1 MLALRS
7 LPWLRQTTPGMAALL
22 AVLAMSSVQTGAA
35 VSTWL
40 FASFGPTG
48 TAWLRLCWAAL
59 FLVPLARP
67 KLRGRRPADL
77 AVVVLLGV
85 ASGLLTV
92 LYFQAVRRLPLGT
105 ATALEFLGPLTVAM
119 AGLRRLSAV
128 VWPLAAAAGVLAL
141 TQPGT
146 SAVDPVGVLFAL
158 GAAAGWACYILLTQR
173 VGDRFEGLQGLALSM
188 SAATLC
194 VAPMADLPRT
204 VSALDVHSLAVSAA
218 AALLLP
224 ILPYACEMRALR
236 ALTITAFGTL
246 MSLEPAM
253 GTLIGFVVL
262 HQVPDVVQLIG
273 IGLVTIAGFG
283 ATRHG
288 ARTLAD
294 TNVHPADVL

>member
-1 MLALRS
+1 MHQLRS
-7 LPWLRQTTPGMAALL
+7 LPWLRQTTPAMAALL
-22 AVLAMSSVQTGAA
+22 AVLAMLSVQTGAA

-40 FASFGPTG
+40 FTTFGPTG

-67 KLRGRRPADL
+67 KLWGRRRTDL
-77 AVVVLLGV
+77 AVVVMLGI
-85 ASGLLTV
+85 ASGLMTV
-92 LYFQAVRRLPLGT
+92 LYFQAVHRLPLGT
-105 ATALEFLGPLTVAM
+105 ATALEFLGPLAVAM
-119 AGLRRLSAV
+119 AGLRRLSAI

-158 GAAAGWACYILLTQR
+158 GAGAGWACYILLTQR

-188 SAATLC
+188 SVATVC
-194 VAPMADLPRT
+194 VAPLADLPR
-204 VSALDVHSLAVSAA
+204 VGGALDAHSLAVSAA

-224 ILPYACEMRALR
+224 ILPYAFEMRALR
-236 ALTITAFGTL
+236 GLTTTAFGTL

-262 HQVPDVVQLIG
+262 HQVPDVIQLLG

-288 ARTLAD
+288 ARTIAD
-294 TNVHPADVL
+294 SNVHPANVL